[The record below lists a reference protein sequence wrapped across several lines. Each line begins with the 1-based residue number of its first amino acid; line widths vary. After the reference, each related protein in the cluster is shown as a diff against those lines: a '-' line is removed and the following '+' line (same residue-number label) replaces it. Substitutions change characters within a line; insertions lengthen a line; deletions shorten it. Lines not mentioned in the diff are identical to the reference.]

1 MLQFIKIWGLGCL
14 LHLLQGHRNEKV
26 QVLEESKVCAKWF
39 HKKFNRRNLMVEIL
53 RLQSTTGSAFQ
64 IVTILL
70 K

>member
-1 MLQFIKIWGLGCL
+1 VL

-39 HKKFNRRNLMVEIL
+39 HKKFNRRNLMIGLL

-64 IVTILL
+64 ILAIQL